1 MDNAYN
7 GNDNEKDKLSSVT
20 FKRNNSLPAP
30 CGIKTENLIR
40 DQNRGSIGII
50 VTPTQLTKESNI
62 KSRCNKNEGM
72 YIHKERKC

>member
-7 GNDNEKDKLSSVT
+7 GSDNEKDKLSSVT

-50 VTPTQLTKESNI
+50 VIPTKLGQESNI
-62 KSRCNKNEGM
+62 KPKCNRNEGK
-72 YIHKERKC
+72 YIHKDCK

>member
-30 CGIKTENLIR
+30 CGIKTENLISA
-40 DQNRGSIGII
+40 QNRGSIGTIAI
-50 VTPTQLTKESNI
+50 SSQVANESNTALKLKMR
-62 KSRCNKNEGM
+62 KSKFA
-72 YIHKERKC
+72 